1 MVRLMA
7 KVSSYSQL
15 LIELQKARDKA
26 LKGAGDKTSE
36 LVKKRI
42 DEDVYDAGTPSEY
55 IRTYELRES
64 IRSSDVKSSGNTA
77 EVEVKHDTSLIHS
90 NPTLNQHASAIDGS
104 SSVDS
109 IAEIVHDGKSG
120 GLFGQGFW
128 TQKRPYMDNAK
139 EEMEDGKYKQ
149 FMMEELKKMGYKVK

>member
-1 MVRLMA
+1 MA

-42 DEDVYDAGTPSEY
+42 DEDVYGVEPSPKEY
-55 IRTYELRES
+55 VRTYELRES
-64 IRSSDVKSSGNTA
+64 IKPSKVTSSGSIA
-77 EVEVKHDTSLIHS
+77 ELEISHDTSLIHS
-90 NPTLNQHASAIDGS
+90 NRDLNQHASAVDGKS
-104 SSVDS
+104 SSHS

-120 GLFGQGFW
+120 LIFGTGYW
-128 TQKRPYMDNAK
+128 TKPRRYMDNAK
-139 EEMEDGKYKQ
+139 EEMKGGKYREFIKNELTKQ
-149 FMMEELKKMGYKVK
+149 GYKIK